1 MAKRQKFKGFT
12 NEQRMKLLKSMGYD
26 GPMQSDDIEKFIASN
41 PKYTKK
47 MAEYVTKAVKMVNGG
62 VVKAALGVD
71 VQKKKDY
78 TKAVRIEDVQNQYD
92 LSRPAIF
99 DNDTEEIR
107 PGMTQMPTGP
117 GMDGDGEPLLPTGTN
132 NSGIRHFGPES
143 NASVGF
149 GGQLDRSVG
158 QPNVSSPT
166 EEPVLSESKV
176 FLDNAQT
183 SYSDSLKAQQDARD
197 ALAADPTNAD
207 LKTALDA
214 SNSAVGAAQES
225 VAQAQKQYQSTDID
239 STSEM
244 LGEINKDPT
253 SKVTKQDVA
262 TTSDAQADAGTV
274 ADDAGEA
281 GEAEQAVATDA
292 VSEPDAIAPEGD
304 PASTY
309 DATTTE
315 EAVKEVTDNTNAAE
329 GTVSDDA
336 QVKAVTKDPKEMS
349 QLELEAAQID
359 KAQTVAETEDRKVE
373 DGEMIEGST
382 VDMDRVK
389 KDINFEAAT
398 GSPSTDATVQG
409 QLTGLMEDFEGKDPP
424 PWAAGAM
431 RAAAGAMAARGLSS
445 SSMAGQAMIQ
455 AAMES
460 AIPIA
465 QQDATTFAKF
475 EAQNLSNKQQSAM
488 FAAEKRAEFL
498 GLEFNQDFQTRVANS
513 AKISDIANV
522 NFTADQQVALENARM
537 AQSVDIANLGAKNAK
552 VLSDAAAMSQMDLTN
567 LNNRQKAAVQNAKSF
582 LEMDMKNLDNEQAT
596 NIFKAQQLVSS
607 LFNDQSAENAQLN
620 LMPLLKI
627 KQINSF
633 LS

>member
-1 MAKRQKFKGFT
+1 MC
-12 NEQRMKLLKSMGYD
+12 
-26 GPMQSDDIEKFIASN
+26 
-41 PKYTKK
+41 
-47 MAEYVTKAVKMVNGG
+47 
-62 VVKAALGVD
+62 
-71 VQKKKDY
+71 
-78 TKAVRIEDVQNQYD
+78 
-92 LSRPAIF
+92 
-99 DNDTEEIR
+99 IR
-107 PGMTQMPTGP
+107 
-117 GMDGDGEPLLPTGTN
+117 
-132 NSGIRHFGPES
+132 
-143 NASVGF
+143 
-149 GGQLDRSVG
+149 
-158 QPNVSSPT
+158 
-166 EEPVLSESKV
+166 
-176 FLDNAQT
+176 
-183 SYSDSLKAQQDARD
+183 DS
-197 ALAADPTNAD
+197 
-207 LKTALDA
+207 
-214 SNSAVGAAQES
+214 
-225 VAQAQKQYQSTDID
+225 
-239 STSEM
+239 
-244 LGEINKDPT
+244 
-253 SKVTKQDVA
+253 
-262 TTSDAQADAGTV
+262 
-274 ADDAGEA
+274 
-281 GEAEQAVATDA
+281 
-292 VSEPDAIAPEGD
+292 SEPDAIAPEGD

-431 RAAAGAMAARGLSS
+431 RAAAGAMAARGLRS

-498 GLEFNQDFQTRVANS
+498 GLEFTQDFQTRVANS
-513 AKISDIANV
+513 AKISDIANI
-522 NFTADQQVALENARM
+522 NFTADQQVALENAKM
-537 AQSVDIANLGAKNAK
+537 AQSVDLANLSASNAK

-607 LFNDQSAENAQLN
+607 LFNDQSAENAAAQFNATSENQTDQFFSKLASQTDQFNIAQKNAMEQFNAGETNAVSKFNTQQLN
-620 LMPLLKI
+620 AREEFNATNSLVVEQANAKWFQTIATTDNAALNQANRDEAQAANGLTTAAFNAMLQESRDIMSYAWQGANNDADRITSLAIAKISSEDAKTAAAASKSAGFWGAIGNIGASLFRGYMLKGV
-627 KQINSF
+627 S
-633 LS
+633 